1 MDATVEQ
8 IHGKLVSSLED
19 LVKSYRSLLDLV
31 RKEKEILIAADREK
45 LDESN
50 QLKESV
56 LFKIR
61 AQDSLRA
68 RYATELAQQLHAD
81 AESPR
86 LLELATKLGGPAG
99 DRLRSIHAALD
110 MLVKRITEINKENEE
125 YAKSALR
132 NLGGALSDIKDT
144 LSGGKKTYERKG
156 QYKMGPDKAGHFV
169 RKEA

>member
-8 IHGKLVSSLED
+8 IHSKLVASLED
-19 LVKSYRSLLDLV
+19 LTKSYRLLLDLV

-45 LDESN
+45 LEESN
-50 QLKESV
+50 QLKESI

-61 AQDSLRA
+61 AQDALRS
-68 RYATELAQQLHAD
+68 RFATELAQMVKAD
-81 AESPR
+81 AENPR
-86 LLELATKLGGPAG
+86 LLEIAKNMGGPQG

-110 MLVKRITEINKENEE
+110 MLIKRITDLNKDNEE
-125 YAKSALR
+125 YAKSALK
-132 NLGGALSDIKDT
+132 NLGGALGEIKDT

-156 QYKMGPDKAGHFV
+156 QYKLGPDKAGHFV